1 MRKPLIP
8 VSEAI
13 ARIAEAMRVM
23 PNEEVSLS
31 EASGRIIAND
41 AIAALTNPPADQSAM
56 DGYAA
61 RGEDVSDLP
70 CVLRLAGESAAG
82 HPWTAPLEPG
92 TCVRISTGANI
103 PEGADRI
110 LILENTL
117 SDHNSEQIEVLEAS
131 GKDQFIRRKG
141 QDFHAGDILVNQ
153 GTRLNGRQIGL
164 LAAAGHHQ
172 LLVRRKP
179 VVAILSTGSELVE
192 PGTNPSAAQ
201 IISSNSIMI
210 AEMVTSMGA
219 TAMPLPPIPDHKN
232 ALLDAINGI
241 TNADLLVLTGGA
253 SVGKHDL
260 VAGMMK
266 DHDGLD
272 FWRIAMRPGKPM
284 IFGHITIGS
293 EPSEPTT
300 TPMLGLPGN
309 PVSSGVCT
317 LIFVRAAIRAMLGLS
332 PDPVT
337 RKAVVTTY
345 LSANDQREEYMR
357 GMIRYDDASGLNHF
371 TPLLSQDSGK
381 MKDFALAEALMI
393 RPAHADALS
402 AGSMV
407 DIICLNS
414 ADS

>member
-23 PNEEVSLS
+23 PKEEVSLS
-31 EASGRIIAND
+31 DASGRILADD
-41 AIAALTNPPADQSAM
+41 AIAILTNPPQDQSAM

-61 RGEDVSDLP
+61 RGEDITDLP
-70 CVLRLAGESAAG
+70 CVLHLKGESAAG
-82 HPWTAPLEPG
+82 HPWPDPIAPG

-103 PEGADRI
+103 PAGADRI
-110 LILENTL
+110 VILENTR
-117 SDHNSEQIEVLEAS
+117 SDHSSEQIEILEAPS
-131 GKDQFIRRKG
+131 QDQFIRRKG
-141 QDFHAGDILVNQ
+141 QDFHSGDVLIKN
-153 GTRLNGRQIGL
+153 GTRLNGRQMGL
-164 LAAAGHHQ
+164 LAAAGHHRMM
-172 LLVRRKP
+172 VRRKP

-210 AEMVTSMGA
+210 AEMIAAMGA
-219 TAMPLPPIPDHKN
+219 TAMPLPPIPDNEN
-232 ALLDAINGI
+232 ALLDAIAGL
-241 TNADLLVLTGGA
+241 THVDLLVMTGGA

-284 IFGHITIGS
+284 IFGHIAIGS
-293 EPSEPTT
+293 APSEAAT
-300 TPMLGLPGN
+300 TPLLGLPGN

-332 PDPVT
+332 PVPVT
-337 RKAVVTTY
+337 RKAILTTD
-345 LSANDQREEYMR
+345 LPANDQREEYMR
-357 GMIRYDDASGLNHF
+357 GMIQYDAATGLDHF

-393 RPAHADALS
+393 RPAHATAL
-402 AGSMV
+402 AGGSIV
-407 DIICLNS
+407 DIIYLNPG
-414 ADS
+414 D

>member
-8 VSEAI
+8 VKDAI
-13 ARIAEAMRVM
+13 TRIAAAMRLM
-23 PNEEVSLS
+23 PNEDIALS
-31 EASGRIIAND
+31 EASGRILAHD

-61 RGEDVSDLP
+61 RGDDIKTVP

-82 HPWTAPLEPG
+82 HPWPDPLAPG

-110 LILENTL
+110 VILENTH
-117 SDHNSEQIEVLEAS
+117 SDHSSDLIEIREAPRP
-131 GKDQFIRRKG
+131 DQFIRRKG
-141 QDFHAGDILVNQ
+141 QDFHAGDILIQ
-153 GTRLNGRQIGL
+153 TGTRLNPRQIGL
-164 LAAAGHHQ
+164 LAAAGHHR
-172 LLVRRKP
+172 VIARRKP

-192 PGTNPSAAQ
+192 PGTTPSAAQ

-210 AEMVTSMGA
+210 ADMVTAMGA
-219 TAMPLPPIPDHKN
+219 TAMPLPPIPDDDD
-232 ALLDAINGI
+232 ALLAAMAGI
-241 TNADLLVLTGGA
+241 TNADLLVFTGGA

-284 IFGHITIGS
+284 IFGHIAIGT
-293 EPSEPTT
+293 EPLEAAT

-332 PDPVT
+332 PEPVT
-337 RKAVVTTY
+337 RKAIVTTD
-345 LSANDQREEYMR
+345 LPANDQREEYMR
-357 GMIRYDDASGLNHF
+357 GLIRYDAASGLDHF
-371 TPLLSQDSGK
+371 TPLSSQDSGR

-393 RPAHADALS
+393 RPAHADPVF
-402 AGSMV
+402 AGDRV
-407 DIICLNS
+407 DIICLNP
-414 ADS
+414 AD